1 MGLLWMLGTLA
12 AVVALLLL
20 TAGCS
25 PVWHANQLLVTP
37 RIKNVC
43 AYYALSRICESMIT
57 KGGMY
62 AMLAARYRLEAESL
76 LASTTVEIDVNGD
89 GFGEVPINFSS
100 TNTLWA

>member
-1 MGLLWMLGTLA
+1 
-12 AVVALLLL
+12 
-20 TAGCS
+20 
-25 PVWHANQLLVTP
+25 
-37 RIKNVC
+37 
-43 AYYALSRICESMIT
+43 MIT

-62 AMLAARYRLEAESL
+62 AMLAARFRLEAESL

>member
-1 MGLLWMLGTLA
+1 
-12 AVVALLLL
+12 
-20 TAGCS
+20 
-25 PVWHANQLLVTP
+25 
-37 RIKNVC
+37 
-43 AYYALSRICESMIT
+43 MIT

-89 GFGEVPINFSS
+89 GYGEIHINMSS